1 MQIEAR
7 VAQNYDRGSLEQ
19 TILAALVAAG
29 KDPEKLTAADL
40 APVDEFH
47 IGGREATVDL
57 AQRMGATEGMRLLD
71 IGAGLG
77 GASRYFAGEHGCDVT
92 GIDLT
97 KSYVR
102 AAEALAERVGLQA
115 KVRYRHG
122 SASRLPFAD
131 AAFDGAYMMH
141 VGMNIAD
148 KAAAFAE
155 FRRVLTPGAVLGI
168 YDVMREE
175 PGELSFPLP
184 WASEPATSFVE
195 SADTYRDLLQ
205 GAGFEVSAPLS
216 RRDFAIR
223 FFERVSAAAAQA
235 GGPPPLGLHILMGA
249 TTRDKA
255 ANSLDLLRRGLIA
268 PTVIVA
274 RAR

>member
-1 MQIEAR
+1 MQLEAR
-7 VAQNYDRGSLEQ
+7 VSQNYDRDSLEQ
-19 TILAALVAAG
+19 AIFAALAAAG
-29 KDPEKLTAADL
+29 KDPDKLSAVDL

-47 IGGREATVDL
+47 IGGREATVDF
-57 AQRMGATEGMRLLD
+57 ARRMDATPGLRLLD

-77 GASRYFAGEHGCDVT
+77 GASRYFASELGCDVT

-97 KSYVR
+97 PAYVR
-102 AAEALAERVGLQA
+102 AAEALAERVGLA
-115 KVRYRHG
+115 GKVRYRHG
-122 SASRLPFAD
+122 SALRLPFDD

-155 FRRVLTPGAVLGI
+155 FRRVLTLGGVLGI
-168 YDVMREE
+168 YDVMREA

-195 SADTYRDLLQ
+195 SAETYRDLLQ
-205 GAGFEVSAPLS
+205 SAGFEASEPLS
-216 RRDFAIR
+216 RREFAIQ
-223 FFERVSAAAAQA
+223 FFERMSASA
-235 GGPPPLGLHILMGA
+235 GSPPPLGLHILMGA

-274 RAR
+274 RAV